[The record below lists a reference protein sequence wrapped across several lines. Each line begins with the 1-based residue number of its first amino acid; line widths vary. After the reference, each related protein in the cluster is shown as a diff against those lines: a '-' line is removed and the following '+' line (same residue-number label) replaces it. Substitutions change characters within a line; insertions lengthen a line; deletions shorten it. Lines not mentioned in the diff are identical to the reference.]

1 MTLKDYKTK
10 FSCKPKQRP
19 VITRKLNEIIQE
31 TNQAFMTKISENFE
45 GTFLSDRPFLKNTK
59 SSS

>member
-45 GTFLSDRPFLKNTK
+45 GTFLFDLRWIALF
-59 SSS
+59 

>member
-10 FSCKPKQRP
+10 FSCEPKQRP

-45 GTFLSDRPFLKNTK
+45 GTFLFDLRWIALF
-59 SSS
+59 